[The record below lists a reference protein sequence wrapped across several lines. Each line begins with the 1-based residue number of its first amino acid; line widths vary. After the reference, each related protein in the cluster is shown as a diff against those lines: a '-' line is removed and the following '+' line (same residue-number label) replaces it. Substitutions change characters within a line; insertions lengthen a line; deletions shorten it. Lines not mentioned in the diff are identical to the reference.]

1 MSTSG
6 EDTTTY
12 DYLQLSDNAYDDPS
26 SMKIPEGFEIV
37 GTVDGQGNKY
47 GDNFDNGYEANAYY
61 NKDTGELIFAH
72 RGTDSGSDQ
81 VQINTAIATGV
92 IPQDQF
98 DSMET
103 FVSDI
108 RNQIENTYGADNID
122 ISHTGHSQG
131 AYWATV
137 AGAHFGDPSVA
148 FDSPAT
154 KIAVDKIMR
163 RKWATHPNNQ
173 GLDPDVKYNWEE
185 AVELNLMDDVDAI
198 SYQSHPNLVNSGGI
212 GGHAGD
218 TIWMHGGM
226 DNHDWTIPSNID
238 EFNSEAYGTHQMSH
252 IEQYFNPYTGEYN
265 PEAYKNVPDE
275 QFYVDK
281 FEMEEHGL
289 TSLEQLALHREMEA
303 LIAERQAQ
311 AIVHNDARIQEL
323 DAQIQDLREQISADQ
338 IRVRDEIHAGAQDSD
353 RAMINSAQ
361 NYQFAKVG
369 SKAKELNNLI
379 NSWK

>member
-1 MSTSG
+1 MSNSS

-12 DYLQLSDNAYDDPS
+12 DYLQLSDNAYDDPG

-98 DSMET
+98 DSMES
-103 FVSDI
+103 FVNEV
-108 RNQIENTYGADNID
+108 RNNIANEYGAENVS

-137 AGAHFGDPSVA
+137 AGAHFGDPSIA

-163 RKWATHPNNQ
+163 RKWAVHPNNR
-173 GLDPDVKYNWEE
+173 GLDADVKYDWEE
-185 AVELNLMDDVDAI
+185 AARLGLIDPVDAT

-212 GGHAGD
+212 GGHAGE

-226 DNHDWTIPSNID
+226 DPNDWTIPTNVD

-252 IEQYFNPYTGEYN
+252 IEKYFNPYTGEYN

-281 FEMEEHGL
+281 FEMEENGL
-289 TSLEQLALHREMEA
+289 TSFEQLALHRQIEA
-303 LIAERQAQ
+303 LIVERQSQ
-311 AIVHNDARIQEL
+311 SIVHNDARVQEL
-323 DAQIQDLREQISADQ
+323 DAQIRALREEIRLDQ
-338 IRVRDEIHAGAQDSD
+338 IHVQEEINAAAQSSD
-353 RAMINSAQ
+353 QAMINSAQ
-361 NYQFAKVG
+361 NYQIPKVG
-369 SKAKELNNLI
+369 AKARELKDLI